1 LAEAQTAAA
10 RGKAAMM
17 YEEPVR
23 PMRAMVVGDNLSGLS
38 MEDLED
44 RIAAL
49 RAEIDRTERELASKR
64 AGRAAAEAVF
74 GKR

>member
-1 LAEAQTAAA
+1 
-10 RGKAAMM
+10 MM
-17 YEEPVR
+17 DDDAIRPVR
-23 PMRAMVVGDNLSGLS
+23 GIAVGESLSGLS

-49 RAEIDRTERELASKR
+49 RSEVERTERELASKR

-74 GKR
+74 GKG